1 MILDIYLSGAC
12 GTSGAADTGTHGDGQ
27 LATLG

>member
-1 MILDIYLSGAC
+1 VTMILDIYLNGA
-12 GTSGAADTGTHGDGQ
+12 SGAADTGTHGDGQ